1 MADAA
6 NIDPNTGRP
15 IIQMGQKAVKKTM
28 EVSPDGRPVI
38 QLRPQAAAAA
48 VPDGGS
54 FFVSVGSSVTDQ
66 SVIDLARRTNERL
79 SQLNLAK
86 STFTFYGPG
95 GQVLGVPVTGAE
107 TIAKTPAILLPKDVL
122 PSYGLSPIQSFAYH
136 TSGLP
141 LVDAVPGTASAMR
154 VLKGQ
159 GISGN
164 YPQLLQMQEGMEQAM
179 RSGDQAIS
187 NAKYVES
194 FGSAIFVGAEPI
206 SANPARLTSVVSHE
220 FIHNLTSRGQIDKT
234 IESFGSVVSDL
245 ARRTL
250 DGLQEVPA
258 AGINPGFKYD
268 LTSFFDSIHT
278 PYKMYPN
285 YSVGEVVDF
294 LSTAVGE
301 SFIPKGLEEGR
312 ADTGAGL
319 VASLLKRNKI
329 VTDADLDI
337 GTGFRSSL
345 MSRYGNPLGFARNY
359 GSRIRSDI
367 EEKLTLHPSFKNAP
381 EEIISSTINEILEQ
395 GSHRGSIEYLTSV
408 GFSDE
413 LMGVAK
419 GEFTTEV
426 ENLLLSIDPTASA
439 ENPRIKSFMDQ
450 FTEAQK
456 RNMGTS
462 MTIDQASGDRIAART
477 IDYGSIDEIAE
488 GLRTRI
494 ASGSKEI
501 QAQIKGV
508 QATMEEARS
517 VFVKPTSATESAA
530 NLAFDA
536 PSRRMRSGP
545 SSLSTIADETS
556 AAVAAGTRASRKLG
570 ARAVTALRATNAG
583 RLFR

>member
-1 MADAA
+1 MADPA

-15 IIQMGQKAVKKTM
+15 IIQLGQNAVKKTL
-28 EVSPDGRPVI
+28 EVTPDGRPII
-38 QLRPQAAAAA
+38 QLRPQSTP
-48 VPDGGS
+48 PDPGS
-54 FFVSVGSSVTDQ
+54 FFVSVGSSVADQ

-86 STFTFYGPG
+86 STFTFYGPD
-95 GQVLGVPVTGAE
+95 GQVLGTPITGAE
-107 TIAKTPAILLPKDVL
+107 TIARTPAILIPKQAT
-122 PSYGLSPIQSFAYH
+122 SQYGLSPIGSFGYH
-136 TSGLP
+136 SSGIP
-141 LVDAVPGTASAMR
+141 LVDAIPDTRSTMR
-154 VLKGQ
+154 VLKGE

-164 YPQLLQMQEGMEQAM
+164 YPQLLQMQEEMEQAM
-179 RSGDQAIS
+179 RSGDQAVS
-187 NAKYVES
+187 NATYAKS
-194 FGSAIFVGAEPI
+194 HGSTIFIGAEPI

-220 FIHNLTSRGQIDKT
+220 FTHNLTSRAGLDKT
-234 IESFGSVVSDL
+234 TDSFGGIVSDL
-245 ARRTL
+245 GRRTL
-250 DGLQEVPA
+250 DALQEVPA
-258 AGINPGFKYD
+258 AGVNPGFKYD
-268 LTSFFDSIHT
+268 LSSFFVNSTT

-312 ADTGAGL
+312 ADTGSGL
-319 VASLLKRNKI
+319 VASLLKRNNI
-329 VTDADLDI
+329 VTDADLDT
-337 GTGFRSSL
+337 GMGFRSAL

-367 EEKLTLHPSFKNAP
+367 AERLTLHPAFKNAP
-381 EEIISSTINEILEQ
+381 EEIINSTINEILEQ
-395 GSHRGSIEYLTSV
+395 GSYKGSIEYLTSV

-426 ENLLLSIDPTASA
+426 ENLLLSIDPTVSA

-462 MTIDQASGDRIAART
+462 MTIEQASGERIAAKT
-477 IDYGSIDEIAE
+477 IDYGSIEQIAE

-501 QAQIKGV
+501 QAQIQGV
-508 QATMEEARS
+508 QATVQEARS
-517 VFVKPTSATESAA
+517 VFTKATGAVESAA

-536 PSRRMRSGP
+536 PGRPMRSGA
-545 SSLSTIADETS
+545 SRLATMADEAS
-556 AAVAAGTRASRKLG
+556 AAVAAGTKASRALG
-570 ARAVTALRATNAG
+570 ARAVKALRATNAG

>member
-1 MADAA
+1 MADPA

-15 IIQMGQKAVKKTM
+15 IIQIGQSAVKKTL
-28 EVSPDGRPVI
+28 EVTPDGRPVI
-38 QLRPQAAAAA
+38 QLRPQSAA
-48 VPDGGS
+48 PDAGS

-66 SVIDLARRTNERL
+66 SVIDIARRTNERL
-79 SQLNLAK
+79 SQLNLGK
-86 STFTFYGPG
+86 STFTFYGPD

-122 PSYGLSPIQSFAYH
+122 PSYGLSPIQSFGYH
-136 TSGLP
+136 TSGIP
-141 LVDAVPGTASAMR
+141 LVDAIPDATSAMR

-164 YPQLLQMQEGMEQAM
+164 YPQLLQMQQEMEQAM
-179 RSGDQAIS
+179 RSGDQALS
-187 NAKYVES
+187 NATYSKS
-194 FGSAIFVGAEPI
+194 TGSAIFVAAEPI

-220 FIHNLTSRGQIDKT
+220 FIHNLTSRGQVDKLSDSLSDKV
-234 IESFGSVVSDL
+234 IDL
-245 ARRTL
+245 ATQRL
-250 DGLQEVPA
+250 DKLQEIPSPDV
-258 AGINPGFKYD
+258 NPGYKYS
-268 LTSFFDSIHT
+268 LGQFFDNIHT

-301 SFIPKGLEEGR
+301 TFVPKGLEEGR
-312 ADTGAGL
+312 ADTGSGL
-319 VASLLKRNKI
+319 VASLLKRNNI
-329 VTDADLDI
+329 VTDADLDT
-337 GTGFRSSL
+337 GTGFRSAL

-367 EEKLTLHPSFKNAP
+367 GERLTIHPAFKNAP
-381 EEIISSTINEILEQ
+381 EEIINSTINEILEQ
-395 GSHRGSIEYLTSV
+395 ASHKGSIEYLTSV

-426 ENLLLSIDPTASA
+426 ENLLLSIDPTVSA

-462 MTIDQASGDRIAART
+462 MTIEQASGERIAAKT
-477 IDYGSIDEIAE
+477 IDYGSIEQIAE

-501 QAQIKGV
+501 QAQIQGV
-508 QATMEEARS
+508 QATVQEARS
-517 VFVKPTSATESAA
+517 VFTKATGAVESAA

-536 PSRRMRSGP
+536 PGPPMRSGA
-545 SSLSTIADETS
+545 SRLATMADEAS
-556 AAVAAGTRASRKLG
+556 AAVAAGTKASRALG
-570 ARAVTALRATNAG
+570 ARAVKALRATNAG

>member
-15 IIQMGQKAVKKTM
+15 IIQIGQKAVKKTM

-66 SVIDLARRTNERL
+66 SVIDIARRTNERL

-86 STFTFYGPG
+86 STFTFYGPD

-136 TSGLP
+136 ASGLP
-141 LVDAVPGTASAMR
+141 SVDAVPGAASAMR
-154 VLKGQ
+154 VLKGE

-179 RSGDQAIS
+179 RSGDQALS
-187 NAKYVES
+187 NATYSKS
-194 FGSAIFVGAEPI
+194 TGNAIFIGAEPI
-206 SANPARLTSVVSHE
+206 STNPARLTSVVSHE
-220 FIHNLTSRGQIDKT
+220 FMHNLTSRGQIDKL
-234 IESFGSVVSDL
+234 SDNLSDKVRDL
-245 ARRTL
+245 ATQRL
-250 DGLQEVPA
+250 DKLQEIPSPSV
-258 AGINPGFKYD
+258 NPNFKYSVGQFLD
-268 LTSFFDSIHT
+268 NIDT

-301 SFIPKGLEEGR
+301 TFVPKGLEEGR
-312 ADTGAGL
+312 ADTGSGL

-329 VTDADLDI
+329 VTDADLDT
-337 GTGFRSSL
+337 GTGFRSAL

-367 EEKLTLHPSFKNAP
+367 GERLNLHPLFKNAP

-395 GSHRGSIEYLTSV
+395 ASHKGSIEYLTSV

-456 RNMGTS
+456 RNMKTS
-462 MTIDQASGDRIAART
+462 MTIEQASGDSITAKT

-517 VFVKPTSATESAA
+517 VFTKATGPIQSAA
-530 NLAFDA
+530 DLAYDA
-536 PSRRMRSGP
+536 PSRVVKS
-545 SSLSTIADETS
+545 S
-556 AAVAAGTRASRKLG
+556 AALSGSSREASAAIAAGTKASKRLG
-570 ARAVTALRATNAG
+570 ATAVKALRATNAG

>member
-1 MADAA
+1 MSDSP

-15 IIQMGQKAVKKTM
+15 IIEIGKSSTRKTM
-28 EVSPDGRPVI
+28 EVSADGRPII
-38 QLRPQAAAAA
+38 QVRPQAAS

-66 SVIDLARRTNERL
+66 SVIDTARQTNEKL

-86 STFTFYGPG
+86 STFTFYGPD
-95 GQVLGVPVTGAE
+95 GQVLGSPVTGAE
-107 TIAKTPAILLPKDVL
+107 TIAKTPAILLSKEVT
-122 PSYGLSPIQSFAYH
+122 SQYGISPIGSFGYH
-136 TSGLP
+136 STGIP
-141 LVDAVPGTASAMR
+141 LVDAIPNTPSSMR
-154 VLKGQ
+154 VLRGE
-159 GISGN
+159 GISSN
-164 YPQLLQMQEGMEQAM
+164 YPQLLQMQEEMEQAM
-179 RSGDQAIS
+179 KSGNQTIS
-187 NAKYVES
+187 NSTYARS
-194 FGSAIFVGAEPI
+194 RGSTIFIGAEPI

-220 FIHNLTSRGQIDKT
+220 FTHNLTSRTGIDKT

-245 ARRTL
+245 GRRTL
-250 DGLQEVPA
+250 DALQEVPA

-268 LTSFFDSIHT
+268 LTSFFENSIT

-294 LSTAVGE
+294 LSTAVGN
-301 SFIPKGLEEGR
+301 SFVPKGLEEAR
-312 ADTGAGL
+312 ADTGSGL
-319 VASLLKRNKI
+319 VASLLKRNNI
-329 VTDADLDI
+329 ATDADLDT
-337 GTGFRSSL
+337 GTGFRSAL

-359 GSRIRSDI
+359 GSRIRDDI
-367 EEKLTLHPSFKNAP
+367 ADRLTLHPAFKNAP
-381 EEIISSTINEILEQ
+381 EEIINSTINEILEQ
-395 GSHRGSIEYLTSV
+395 GSYKGSIEYLTSV

-439 ENPRIKSFMDQ
+439 QNPRIKSFMDQ

-462 MTIDQASGDRIAART
+462 MTIDQASGYRVAART

-508 QATMEEARS
+508 QSTMEEARS

-536 PSRRMRSGP
+536 PTRRMRSGP

-556 AAVAAGTRASRKLG
+556 AAVAAGTRASKKLG